1 MKVKTFPM
9 EGMVN
14 SRLRGVGRWLY
25 ARAENVL
32 AAMLAVMFFAFLL
45 QVFFR
50 YVMNWPTGWTN
61 ELSAILWI
69 WIVLWGAAFVLT
81 EQEEMRFDL
90 IYASVGPRTRGVM
103 FLVCAG
109 SLIALYGISFPAV
122 VDYVTFM
129 KVERSAYL
137 KIRFDWLFSIYIV
150 FVVAIIIRYIWLSW
164 QVLRGSA
171 PDEFD
176 PTKAGSGV

>member
-1 MKVKTFPM
+1 MNP
-9 EGMVN
+9 GL
-14 SRLRGVGRWLY
+14 SRLGGWLY
-25 ARAENVL
+25 RRAENVL

-45 QVFFR
+45 QIFFR

-69 WIVLWGAAFVLT
+69 WMVLWGAAFVLT

-90 IYASVGPRTRGVM
+90 IYASVGPRVRSAM
-103 FLVCAG
+103 FLISACA
-109 SLIALYGISFPAV
+109 LVTLYAVSFPAV
-122 VDYVTFM
+122 FDYVSFM
-129 KVERSAYL
+129 KVEKSAYL
-137 KIRFDWLFSIYIV
+137 KLRFDWLFSIYVI
-150 FVVAIIIRYIWLSW
+150 FVIAIIVRYLWLSW

>member
-1 MKVKTFPM
+1 MNPAMKRI
-9 EGMVN
+9 G
-14 SRLRGVGRWLY
+14 GWLY
-25 ARAENVL
+25 RRAENVL

-45 QVFFR
+45 QIFFR

-69 WIVLWGAAFVLT
+69 WMVLWGAAFVLT

-90 IYASVGPRTRGVM
+90 IYASVGSRVRSAM
-103 FLVCAG
+103 FLVSAA
-109 SLIALYGISFPAV
+109 SLILLYAISFPAV
-122 VDYVTFM
+122 YDYVSFM
-129 KVERSAYL
+129 KVEKTAYL
-137 KIRFDWLFSIYIV
+137 KLRFDWVFSIYVV
-150 FVVAIIIRYIWLSW
+150 FVIAVIVRYIWLSW

-171 PDEFD
+171 PEEFD

>member
-1 MKVKTFPM
+1 MNPWT
-9 EGMVN
+9 
-14 SRLRGVGRWLY
+14 RRIAHWLY

-32 AAMLAVMFFAFLL
+32 AAMLAVMFFAFLF
-45 QVFFR
+45 QIFSR

-61 ELSAILWI
+61 ELCAILWI
-69 WIVLWGAAFVLT
+69 WIVLWGAAFVLK

-90 IYASVGPRTRGVM
+90 IYASVGPRTRGAM
-103 FLVCAG
+103 FLICAA
-109 SLIALYGISFPAV
+109 SLVFLYAFSLPAV

-129 KVERSAYL
+129 KVEKTAYL
-137 KIRFDWLFSIYIV
+137 KLRFDWVFGIYVV

-164 QVLRGSA
+164 QVMRGTA
-171 PDEFD
+171 PEEFD

>member
-1 MKVKTFPM
+1 M
-9 EGMVN
+9 N
-14 SRLRGVGRWLY
+14 SRYRTIGGWLY
-25 ARAENVL
+25 RRAENVL
-32 AAMLAVMFFAFLL
+32 AAMLATMFFAFLL
-45 QVFFR
+45 QIFFR
-50 YVMNWPTGWTN
+50 YVLNWPTGWTN

-90 IYASVGPRTRGVM
+90 IYASVGKRTRSVM
-103 FLVCAG
+103 FLICAA
-109 SLIALYGISFPAV
+109 SLVSLYAISFPAV

-129 KVERSAYL
+129 KVERSAYMH
-137 KIRFDWLFSIYIV
+137 IRFDWLFSIYLV
-150 FVVAIIIRYIWLSW
+150 FVVAVIVRYIWLSW

-176 PTKAGSGV
+176 PTKASSGV

>member
-1 MKVKTFPM
+1 MDP
-9 EGMVN
+9 N
-14 SRLRGVGRWLY
+14 LRRIGSWLY
-25 ARAENVL
+25 RRAENVL

-45 QVFFR
+45 QILFR
-50 YVMNWPTGWTN
+50 YVLNWPTGWTN

-90 IYASVGPRTRGVM
+90 IYASAKPRLRGAM
-103 FLVCAG
+103 FLVFAAA
-109 SLIALYGISFPAV
+109 LVILYGMSFPAV
-122 VDYVTFM
+122 FDYVTFM
-129 KVERSAYL
+129 KVQKTAYL
-137 KIRFDWLFSIYIV
+137 HIRFDWVFSIYLV
-150 FVVAIIIRYIWLSW
+150 FVVAIIVRYIWLSW

-171 PDEFD
+171 PEEFD